1 GTAHA
6 MNEIFRRLRKVVVH
20 DVRDAIDVDA
30 ASRNIGGDEHA
41 IVSLLKSAE
50 RLVTLILAA
59 IAVNGGRLN
68 TVIGKPASQTVG
80 AVPRPGEYQEG
91 AFFAAQHA
99 VQQVEFAILFD
110 FVKAQIHLL
119 GRFGD
124 GADLDAHGFGDV
136 QFHQVL
142 DRGFD
147 GCGEEQRLARGWN

>member
-1 GTAHA
+1 MTARRSPACAARGTEGSPASRFRLGGCVVLISANFTCLRMADQADGQRSLDLRYRAALGPGAESGGDSACAGAAGTAHA

-68 TVIGKPASQTVG
+68 TVIGKPAS
-80 AVPRPGEYQEG
+80 
-91 AFFAAQHA
+91 
-99 VQQVEFAILFD
+99 
-110 FVKAQIHLL
+110 
-119 GRFGD
+119 
-124 GADLDAHGFGDV
+124 
-136 QFHQVL
+136 
-142 DRGFD
+142 
-147 GCGEEQRLARGWN
+147 